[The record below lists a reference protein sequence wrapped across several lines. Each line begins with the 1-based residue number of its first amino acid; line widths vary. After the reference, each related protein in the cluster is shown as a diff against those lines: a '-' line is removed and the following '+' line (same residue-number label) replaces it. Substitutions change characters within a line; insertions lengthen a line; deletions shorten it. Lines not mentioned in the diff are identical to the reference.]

1 MTTLKKTR
9 KGQKSKNDEVDAEFL
24 KLAGVGKMPE
34 PEDEATKQL
43 LNVMK
48 SGLVGLS
55 RNQTSLEA
63 QVQVAISEMKGIT
76 KKMSGIEA
84 RLDKVEKSSEG
95 SPLTGKKRLK
105 NLAEATLATWKRMEK
120 VDRTM
125 PKYSFL

>member
-63 QVQVAISEMKGIT
+63 QVQVAMSEMKGIT

-84 RLDKVEKSSEG
+84 RLDKGGKVFRGE
-95 SPLTGKKRLK
+95 TGKKRLK

>member
-24 KLAGVGKMPE
+24 KLA
-34 PEDEATKQL
+34 KQL

-63 QVQVAISEMKGIT
+63 QVQVAMSEMKGIT